1 MDLTP
6 VEAIIDRLGT
16 SEEQAIPILQAIQR
30 EYRYLPEEALRLVC
44 RRTQI
49 QPSEIVGV
57 STFYSQ
63 FRHVPMGRHHVCV
76 CHGTACHV
84 KGAVQVQDAL
94 EQLLKI
100 EPGTDTDPTGEYTVE
115 KVACLGCCTLAPVV
129 MIDGHTYGHLTPANV
144 DQMIDDF
151 ENNDSAFSSPLTL
164 DDEIENRVLGEIRI
178 GLGSCCMAQGSRH
191 ALEAVL
197 ETLRENKAPVRVKR
211 VGCVGMCH
219 RAPIMEIVLPT
230 NPSADPAP
238 GKSKT
243 KLFCQVTPESAREIV
258 NRYFPSASWLDRTR
272 NWISRRLDQMYTDEF
287 PDPVLD
293 KFLNIELPTPD
304 PVRAVFAG
312 DQAREAILGLEIDSQ
327 TNAQT
332 ATQTRGQAAGAFL
345 GPQKHIA
352 TEFSGTL
359 DPVDFDEYCSHE
371 GFVGLTQ
378 ARQMNPDDLIQQILD
393 SGLRGRGGAGFPTGL
408 KWRAVAN
415 TFPSTANG
423 TDTGSQSRPRYVVCN
438 GDEGDPGA
446 FMDRML
452 LESFPYRV
460 IEGMLIAAHA
470 VRATEGYFYIRAEYP
485 LAVERIRKAIAELE
499 SRNVLNGFTIHVKEG
514 AGAFVCGE
522 ETALL
527 NSIEGRRGMPRL
539 RPPFPAQ
546 KGLWNYPTLVNN
558 VETLAMISWIVRH
571 GSGAFAQLGTGKS
584 RGTKVFALAGKIRRG
599 GLIEVPMGVTIG
611 QIVNEIGG
619 GVANGKRF
627 KAVQVGG
634 PSGGCI
640 PADLAQTP
648 VDYEQLGAIGAI
660 MGSGGMVVLDE
671 NDCMVDIAR
680 YFLQFTQE
688 QSCGKCTFCRI
699 GTRRMLEILERICAG
714 KGVPEDLDRL
724 EQLARTVRDNSLC
737 GLGKTAPN
745 PVLSTLRYFRSEY
758 EAHIPAL
765 NPDGIARCPAGKC
778 AALIAYNITDRCN
791 GCTKCAQA
799 CPVGAVV
806 SQPYQKHSIDM
817 SKCTNCGTCLSVCPH
832 QAIEVG
838 DRK

>member
-6 VEAIIDRLGT
+6 VEEIIDRLGA

-44 RRTQI
+44 RRTRI

-63 FRHVPMGRHHVCV
+63 FRHAPMGKHHVCV

-100 EPGTDTDPTGEYTVE
+100 ETGADTDPTGEYTVE

-151 ENNDSAFSSPLTL
+151 ENNDSALASPLGL
-164 DDEIENRVLGEIRI
+164 DDETASRILGEVRI
-178 GLGSCCMAQGSRH
+178 GLGSCCMAQGSRQVRD
-191 ALEAVL
+191 AIL

-219 RAPIMEIVLPT
+219 RAPLMEIV
-230 NPSADPAP
+230 PASDS
-238 GKSKT
+238 GSVGEKEGGGSR
-243 KLFCQVTPESAREIV
+243 LFCHVTPESAREIV
-258 NRYFPSASWLDRTR
+258 NRYFPSASWLDRAK
-272 NWISRRLDQMYTDEF
+272 NWMSRRLDGLYTDEF
-287 PDPVLD
+287 SDPVEEHKLCIETPVPDPS
-293 KFLNIELPTPD
+293 
-304 PVRAVFAG
+304 RAVFAG
-312 DQAREAILGLEIDSQ
+312 DQVRERILAPVLDAAAE
-327 TNAQT
+327 T
-332 ATQTRGQAAGAFL
+332 ADTQTPGQAAGAFL
-345 GPQKHIA
+345 GSQKHIA

-359 DPVDFDEYCSHE
+359 DPVDFDEYCSYE
-371 GFVGLTQ
+371 GFVGLSK
-378 ARQMNPDDLIQQILD
+378 ARQMDPDDLIQLVLD

-408 KWRAVAN
+408 KWRAVAK
-415 TFPSTANG
+415 TFQPKAVLSKTVQPKVVQSK
-423 TDTGSQSRPRYVVCN
+423 TGEPKAGEDAIPAKSPRYVVCN

-499 SRNVLNGFTIHVKEG
+499 KRNVLNGFTIHVKEG

-546 KGLWNYPTLVNN
+546 KGLWNRPTLVNN
-558 VETLAMISWIVRH
+558 VETLAM
-571 GSGAFAQLGTGKS
+571 
-584 RGTKVFALAGKIRRG
+584 
-599 GLIEVPMGVTIG
+599 
-611 QIVNEIGG
+611 
-619 GVANGKRF
+619 
-627 KAVQVGG
+627 
-634 PSGGCI
+634 
-640 PADLAQTP
+640 
-648 VDYEQLGAIGAI
+648 
-660 MGSGGMVVLDE
+660 
-671 NDCMVDIAR
+671 
-680 YFLQFTQE
+680 
-688 QSCGKCTFCRI
+688 
-699 GTRRMLEILERICAG
+699 
-714 KGVPEDLDRL
+714 
-724 EQLARTVRDNSLC
+724 
-737 GLGKTAPN
+737 
-745 PVLSTLRYFRSEY
+745 
-758 EAHIPAL
+758 
-765 NPDGIARCPAGKC
+765 
-778 AALIAYNITDRCN
+778 
-791 GCTKCAQA
+791 
-799 CPVGAVV
+799 V
-806 SQPYQKHSIDM
+806 S
-817 SKCTNCGTCLSVCPH
+817 
-832 QAIEVG
+832 
-838 DRK
+838 